1 MAGYDARRQRSLA
14 RLPVDLRPI
23 LAPAIDQGTRPL
35 CIPIVVTAAHE
46 ASRTQPPEPLAP
58 DALWS
63 SCVANGTA
71 SREGTTLE
79 SVADALR
86 TDGQPSSAAWPFNTA
101 ILHEADQ
108 IPLAAQTSIWHQA
121 DLFSVP
127 VANDGIEDD
136 IEDQLAI
143 GLVVALIIEVTT
155 EFEQATPQWHHRS
168 ASVDGTAGFL
178 PRRVGGRSSNSR
190 SGPNSAGTQQ
200 LGTRMGSRRLR
211 VAAIGTTSS
220 RSGHV
225 LARLTSRASLA
236 AHNRAH
242 GGPTPDDE
250 RITHPCGIPAP
261 IPANRSLPADGRQ
274 RKRRA
279 AGSATRTRR

>member
-14 RLPVDLRPI
+14 RLPVDLRPM

-79 SVADALR
+79 AVADALR
-86 TDGQPSSAAWPFNTA
+86 TDGQPRLADWPFNTA
-101 ILHEADQ
+101 FIHEADP
-108 IPLAAQTSIWHQA
+108 IPLAAQASIWQQA
-121 DLFSVP
+121 DLSSVP

-155 EFEQATPQWHHRS
+155 EFEQATANGTIEVPPLTAPQGSYHAVLVVGAQTHERVRTLLVRNSWGPGWG
-168 ASVDGTAGFL
+168 ASGYGWLPLDYLIAFGARAG
-178 PRRVGGRSSNSR
+178 
-190 SGPNSAGTQQ
+190 
-200 LGTRMGSRRLR
+200 
-211 VAAIGTTSS
+211 AIDLTSFTSS
-220 RSGHV
+220 
-225 LARLTSRASLA
+225 
-236 AHNRAH
+236 
-242 GGPTPDDE
+242 PQP
-250 RITHPCGIPAP
+250 ITWGID
-261 IPANRSLPADGRQ
+261 S
-274 RKRRA
+274 
-279 AGSATRTRR
+279 